1 MKIVIVTPD
10 KNKHVIDKIP
20 VYFSYINLLMYQI
33 QKIFNMHS
41 GINTDLIFHFP
52 RYIFEVLG
60 YNNF

>member
-33 QKIFNMHS
+33 QKIFNVHS
-41 GINTDLIFHFP
+41 GINTDL
-52 RYIFEVLG
+52 
-60 YNNF
+60 NS